1 MLAYHRLVAG
11 NPVHAIYAEGDLLPE
26 FAKKTEFNA
35 VQAQQVKDF
44 GADTITA
51 KKDALPSAEERK
63 KPRPVINFN
72 TLFRTYNIIPL
83 CASRSPVS
91 AVAFPVISSSISPLV
106 WTAG

>member
-11 NPVHAIYAEGDLLPE
+11 NPVHAIYAEGDLL
-26 FAKKTEFNA
+26 AKKTEFNA
-35 VQAQQVKDF
+35 VQAQQVKDL

-63 KPRPVINFN
+63 KPGPVINFN

>member
-1 MLAYHRLVAG
+1 LLAYHRLVAG

-35 VQAQQVKDF
+35 VQAQQVKDL

-72 TLFRTYNIIPL
+72 TLFRTYNIYLFAPL
-83 CASRSPVS
+83 AVPCPQSR
-91 AVAFPVISSSISPLV
+91 FP
-106 WTAG
+106 

>member
-1 MLAYHRLVAG
+1 LLAYHRLVAG

-35 VQAQQVKDF
+35 VQAQQVKDL

-72 TLFRTYNIIPL
+72 TLFRTYNIYL
-83 CASRSPVS
+83 FRLSQSRVRSRVS
-91 AVAFPVISSSISPLV
+91 RNLV
-106 WTAG
+106 VD